1 MNKNNLQKK
10 REEAQI
16 AMKKA
21 QEEKGAE
28 KEKIFEEQKLKEK
41 QMKEQFSKIKVKDN

>member
-1 MNKNNLQKK
+1 
-10 REEAQI
+10 
-16 AMKKA
+16 MKKA

-41 QMKEQFSKIKVKDN
+41 QMKEQFSKIKVKDNWFKMPN